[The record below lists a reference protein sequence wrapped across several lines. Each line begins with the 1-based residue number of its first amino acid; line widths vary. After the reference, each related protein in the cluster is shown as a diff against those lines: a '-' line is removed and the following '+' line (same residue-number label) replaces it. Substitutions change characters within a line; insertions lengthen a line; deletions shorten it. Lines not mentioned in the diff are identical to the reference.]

1 MILAL
6 AHAKVF
12 AQYLSQCESKYIMQ
26 LALRELGI
34 SSARDG
40 FHYALQA
47 AIMLERN
54 PGYSLAK
61 EVYPTVGQMRDPA
74 AGEAQVAA
82 AITAAIAAAW
92 EKRDPLLWHYYF
104 PVGETGVTRCPTNW
118 EFLMAIVDFTELW
131 KGCCQEVNY
140 AK

>member
-74 AGEAQVAA
+74 AGEALLRRPGKSGILCSG
-82 AITAAIAAAW
+82 ITISRSGKQA
-92 EKRDPLLWHYYF
+92 
-104 PVGETGVTRCPTNW
+104 
-118 EFLMAIVDFTELW
+118 
-131 KGCCQEVNY
+131 
-140 AK
+140 